1 VSKKNN
7 KNDDRIREDRIEPG
21 ENEIPI
27 EENNSPEGEQVRI
40 ENWEIDSKKADA
52 GEISEKEN
60 MLPAE
65 EAAEQIEAAPAA
77 EDIELKYKELEDR
90 YLRLMAEFDNYR
102 KRTSREF
109 GELVKSANRE
119 LLLQLLP
126 VIDHFRL
133 ALESETNE
141 DTLENFRKGIGLIH
155 KEIKA
160 FMERM
165 DLTEIEAVGE
175 KFDPGYHEAV
185 MQVHDDDHE
194 EGVIINEIQKGYML
208 GDRILRPSKVVISAG
223 PRDDNA
229 ESVDGD
235 DSPS

>member
-1 VSKKNN
+1 MSKKNN
-7 KNDDRIREDRIEPG
+7 RNDDRIREDRIEPD
-21 ENEIPI
+21 ENEASMEGNKSA
-27 EENNSPEGEQVRI
+27 EEEQVRI
-40 ENWEIDSKKADA
+40 ENREIDSKKADA
-52 GEISEKEN
+52 GEIREQEDMPLADESPEQ
-60 MLPAE
+60 AE
-65 EAAEQIEAAPAA
+65 SAPAA
-77 EDIELKYKELEDR
+77 EDLELKYKELEDR

-141 DTLENFRKGIGLIH
+141 DTLENFRKGIELIH

-185 MQVHDDDHE
+185 MQVHDDNHE
-194 EGVIINEIQKGYML
+194 EGIIINEIQKGYML

-223 PRDDNA
+223 PRNDNA
-229 ESVDGD
+229 ESADGD